1 MNQYANDFTHTV
13 QTYYDDLKRYK
24 PLPRAKEKKL
34 LKLTKKGDE
43 DAKKRILE
51 ANLRFVF
58 DIAKKYTGRGVPIG
72 ELISDGNIGLIKAI
86 DKFDPTND
94 VKFISYAIWW
104 IKHEMLDAINK
115 NKSTMFVKIEEENAN
130 NVKLERKLIDDE
142 DESVTSYD
150 TMFSST
156 EEESENESKKIR
168 KDVIKKLLSALNPR
182 ERFVIEKYYGID
194 DNEELTLLEIGD
206 KLNISSERVR
216 QIKGQSLKKMRSQVL
231 LLENVDCF

>member
-24 PLPRAKEKKL
+24 PLPRSKEKKL
-34 LKLTKKGDE
+34 LKLSKKGDE
-43 DAKKRILE
+43 EAKNRILE

-72 ELISDGNIGLIKAI
+72 ELISDGNMGLIKAI
-86 DKFDPTND
+86 DKFDPTKD

-156 EEESENESKKIR
+156 EEEAENESKKIR
-168 KDVIKKLLSALNPR
+168 KDVIKKLLSGLNQR

-216 QIKGQSLKKMRSQVL
+216 QIKGQSLRKMRSQVL
-231 LLENVDCF
+231 LLENVDFF

>member
-1 MNQYANDFTHTV
+1 MESNCLQS
-13 QTYYDDLKRYK
+13 RG
-24 PLPRAKEKKL
+24 L
-34 LKLTKKGDE
+34 LY
-43 DAKKRILE
+43 
-51 ANLRFVF
+51 N
-58 DIAKKYTGRGVPIG
+58 
-72 ELISDGNIGLIKAI
+72 
-86 DKFDPTND
+86 
-94 VKFISYAIWW
+94 
-104 IKHEMLDAINK
+104 
-115 NKSTMFVKIEEENAN
+115 
-130 NVKLERKLIDDE
+130 LERKLIDDE

>member
-43 DAKKRILE
+43 DPKKRILE

-58 DIAKKYTGRGVPIG
+58 DIANKYTGRGVPIG

-115 NKSTMFVKIEEENAN
+115 NKSTMFVKIEEENTN

>member
-72 ELISDGNIGLIKAI
+72 ELISDGNVGLIKAI

-115 NKSTMFVKIEEENAN
+115 NKSTMFVKIEEENTN